1 MKGKG
6 KDVPEWLEKIEEKIP
21 LTSQQRLLL
30 RILPKHKSSLYTW
43 DYLKMPMGCSK
54 EELEQVIKDV
64 QALGVV
70 IVKEETFYFDINT
83 TEDNLNIVRETDE
96 EFLRRIGQED

>member
-43 DYLKMPMGCSK
+43 DYLKMPMRCSK

>member
-43 DYLKMPMGCSK
+43 DYLKMPMRCSK

-70 IVKEETFYFDINT
+70 IVKEESFYFDINT